1 MSLNGLGQVYQMEGK
16 YLEAE
21 PRLQAVLEA
30 RRHAMGEQHPDTL
43 GSMTDLGLLYL
54 YEGKYTDAEPLMTH
68 AVETSTSVLGEDNP
82 ETQRCLGNLG
92 RLYLREGKLKPSRSA
107 LERLLKARERTYGPE
122 SPFTVSTQA
131 LLGEVRL
138 RQGAYSEANPL
149 LRAAVEYYRRH
160 GAGTSVIWRRYYAE
174 WLLGRSLTGPGRNAE
189 GENMLASAGPKLLQ
203 REESIP
209 SDYRPILDEVRRWT
223 ERATLPRR

>member
-1 MSLNGLGQVYQMEGK
+1 MEGK
-16 YLEAE
+16 YSEAE

-30 RRHAMGEQHPDTL
+30 RRHAVGEEHPDTL

-54 YEGKYTDAEPLMTH
+54 YEGKYTDAEPLLTH
-68 AVETSTSVLGEDNP
+68 AVETSTKVLGEDNP

-92 RLYLREGKLKPSRSA
+92 RFYLRDGKLKPGRAA
-107 LERLLKARERTYGPE
+107 LERLLKARERTYGPD

-131 LLGEVRL
+131 LLGEVRF

-160 GAGTSVIWRRYYAE
+160 AVGPSMTWRRCYAE
-174 WLLGRSLTGPGRNAE
+174 WLLGASLTGPGRNAE
-189 GENMLASAGPKLLQ
+189 GEAMQASAGPKLLQ
-203 REESIP
+203 LSESIP
-209 SDYRPILDEVRRWT
+209 SDYRPILDDVRRWT
-223 ERATLPRR
+223 ERAALPRK